1 MPLRSLPRISSCLAF
16 LLVIFLL
23 LPIKDEILAQQ
34 AHNEPL
40 KSQAV
45 VRANTRLVIVDVVAT
60 DAKGQPVK
68 DLEPKDFSV
77 FENGKQQ
84 KISDFAFHH
93 PGELRTAAAQQ
104 LPPHVVTNAPKFRA
118 GSLNVI
124 LFDSVNGD
132 FSEHAYAKD
141 QLLKFLSSSDLAQPM
156 AIFALETQL
165 KLLHD
170 FSTDA
175 PDLKASVVR
184 YKPAG
189 HSTMTES
196 IESRASV
203 FSNAGNFH
211 TSQRDIETTL
221 NQLNA
226 LAKILRGY
234 PGRKNLIWLSES
246 FPLNLFPE
254 SVLQNSMS
262 SSDLGSANGRPVKD
276 PAGASTLENLEAAA
290 PFKSYAALVKK
301 VSDALMDAQ
310 VAVYPVD
317 AGALSRDSHMSAQ
330 HTMNDMAAWT
340 GGEAFINRNDLAL
353 SMRTSID
360 DGSTYYTLE
369 YYPENKKWDGQFRA
383 IHIKTDRPGVKL
395 RYRLGYYAIDPEKI
409 NKDEADKLAETVS
422 RAMEFDTPAY
432 TSVRFEAGVLPPSDK
447 SKKVVVNFAID
458 PHTVSFE
465 HKSDGLEHAK
475 VGCVVWAYGKDREKP
490 IMAKEVTQ
498 DAGLKPEVYA
508 QLMQQYFPCKQ
519 QIELKPGTYTLRL
532 AVIDRT
538 TNLLGTTNA
547 QITLP

>member
-1 MPLRSLPRISSCLAF
+1 MHLPSFVRLTSRLAF
-16 LLVIFLL
+16 LFAIFVLFSL
-23 LPIKDEILAQQ
+23 KPETWAQSQ
-34 AHNEPL
+34 DEPL
-40 KSQAV
+40 KSQEV
-45 VRANTRLVIVDVVAT
+45 VRTNTRLVIVDVVAT

-68 DLEPKDFSV
+68 DLEAKDFSA

-93 PGELRTAAAQQ
+93 PGEARTVAPQQ
-104 LPPHVVTNAPKFRA
+104 LPPHVVSNAPQFRA
-118 GSLNVI
+118 ASLNVV

-141 QLLKFLSSSDLAQPM
+141 QLLKFLSSADLGQPV
-156 AIFALETQL
+156 AIFALESQL

-170 FSTDA
+170 FSTNPA
-175 PDLKASVVR
+175 DLKASVAK
-184 YKPAG
+184 YTPPAQR
-189 HSTMTES
+189 TMTES
-196 IESRASV
+196 VESRASA

-211 TSQRDIETTL
+211 TSDRDIETTL

-226 LAKILRGY
+226 LAKILKGY

-254 SVLQNSMS
+254 TSLRNSISGQDLRSVQTSTNGGPSTFDNLQTS
-262 SSDLGSANGRPVKD
+262 V
-276 PAGASTLENLEAAA
+276 
-290 PFKSYAALVKK
+290 PFKSYADLVKK
-301 VSDALMDAQ
+301 VSDVLMDAQ

-317 AGALSRDSHMSAQ
+317 AGALGRDSHMTAQ

-340 GGEAFINRNDLAL
+340 GGEAFINRNDLAV

-369 YYPENKKWDGQFRA
+369 YYPDNRKWDGQFRA
-383 IHIKTDRPGVKL
+383 IQIKADRPGVKL
-395 RYRLGYYAIDPEKI
+395 RYRLGYYAVDPEKL
-409 NKDEADKLAETVS
+409 NKDESDKLAETVS

-432 TSVRFEAGVLPPSDK
+432 TSVRFEAGVVPPSDK
-447 SKKVVVNFAID
+447 NKKVVVNFAID

-475 VGCVVWAYGKDREKP
+475 VGCVVWAYGKDKDKP

-498 DAGLKPEVYA
+498 SAGLKPEVYQ
-508 QLMQQYFPCKQ
+508 QLMKQYFPCKQ
-519 QIELKPGTYTLRL
+519 EIELKPGTYTLRL

>member
-1 MPLRSLPRISSCLAF
+1 MHLQRFSRITPRRAF
-16 LLVIFLL
+16 LFAIFVLFSL
-23 LPIKDEILAQQ
+23 KPEAWTQSQD
-34 AHNEPL
+34 EPL
-40 KSQAV
+40 KSQGV
-45 VRANTRLVIVDVVAT
+45 VRTNTRLVIVDVVAT

-68 DLEPKDFSV
+68 NLVAKDFSV

-84 KISDFAFHH
+84 KMSDFAFHH
-93 PGELRTAAAQQ
+93 PGEARTVAQQQ
-104 LPPHVVTNAPKFRA
+104 LPSHVVSNAPQFRA
-118 GSLNVI
+118 ASLNVV

-141 QLLKFLSSSDLAQPM
+141 ELVKFLSSSDLNQPL
-156 AIFALETQL
+156 AIFALESQL

-170 FSTDA
+170 FSTN
-175 PDLKASVVR
+175 PLDLKASVAK
-184 YKPAG
+184 YTPPAQR
-189 HSTMTES
+189 TMTES
-196 IESRASV
+196 VESRASA

-211 TSQRDIETTL
+211 TSDRDIETTL

-226 LAKILRGY
+226 LAKILKGY

-254 SVLQNSMS
+254 TSLRNSMS
-262 SSDLGSANGRPVKD
+262 GQDLRSVQTSTNGGP
-276 PAGASTLENLEAAA
+276 STFDNLQTSA
-290 PFKSYAALVKK
+290 PFKSYADLVKK

-317 AGALSRDSHMSAQ
+317 AGALGRDSHMTAQ

-340 GGEAFINRNDLAL
+340 GGEAFINRNDLAV

-369 YYPENKKWDGQFRA
+369 YYPDNRKWDGGFRA
-383 IHIKTDRPGVKL
+383 IQIKADRPGVRL
-395 RYRLGYYAIDPEKI
+395 RYRLGYYAVDPEKL

-432 TSVRFEAGVLPPSDK
+432 TSVRFEAGVVPPADK
-447 SKKVVVNFAID
+447 NKKVVVNFAID

-465 HKSDGLEHAK
+465 YKSDGLEHAK
-475 VGCVVWAYGKDREKP
+475 IGCVVWAYGKDKDKP

-498 DAGLKPEVYA
+498 SAGLKPEVYQ
-508 QLMQQYFPCKQ
+508 QLMKQYFPCKQ
-519 QIELKPGTYTLRL
+519 EIELKPGTYILRL

-538 TNLLGTTNA
+538 TNQLGTTNA

>member
-1 MPLRSLPRISSCLAF
+1 VAVLA
-16 LLVIFLL
+16 VGL
-23 LPIKDEILAQQ
+23 LPSSGRAWQDQSSHTLPVIKT
-34 AHNEPL
+34 
-40 KSQAV
+40 
-45 VRANTRLVIVDVVAT
+45 NTRLVIVDVVAT

-93 PGELRTAAAQQ
+93 PGQMRTVAAQQ
-104 LPPHVVTNAPKFRA
+104 LPPHVVSNAPQFQG
-118 GSLNVI
+118 GSMNVI
-124 LFDSVNGD
+124 LFDTVNGD
-132 FSEHAYAKD
+132 FAEHAYAKD
-141 QLLKFLSSSDLAQPM
+141 QLVKFLSSSELNQPL
-156 AIFALETQL
+156 AIFALESQL
-165 KLLHD
+165 RLLHD
-170 FSTDA
+170 FSTNA
-175 PDLKASVVR
+175 AELKASIASYTPPGQR
-184 YKPAG
+184 
-189 HSTMTES
+189 SLTES

-211 TSQRDIETTL
+211 TTERGIETTL

-226 LAKILRGY
+226 LAKILKGY

-254 SVLQNSMS
+254 TSLKNSWNGQ
-262 SSDLGSANGRPVKD
+262 DLPRVEHAGGTD
-276 PAGASTLENLEAAA
+276 PANQNGPSVFENLQKSR
-290 PFKSYAALVKK
+290 PFSSYSALLKK

-317 AGALSRDSHMSAQ
+317 AGALGRDSHMTAQ

-369 YYPENKKWDGQFRA
+369 YYPDNRKWDGEFRA
-383 IHIKTDRPGVKL
+383 IQIKADRPGVKL
-395 RYRLGYYAIDPEKI
+395 RYRLGYYAVDPEKV
-409 NKDEADKLAETVS
+409 NKDETNKLADTVS

-432 TSVRFEAGVLPPSDK
+432 TSVRFEAGVLPPSGK
-447 SKKVVVNFAID
+447 NKKVVVNFAID
-458 PHTVSFE
+458 PRTVSFE
-465 HKSDGLEHAK
+465 HKSDGLEYAN
-475 VGCVVWAYGKDREKP
+475 VGCVVWAYSKDKQKP

-498 DAGLKPEVYA
+498 SAGLKPEVYQ
-508 QLMQQYFPCKQ
+508 QLMKQYFPCKQ
-519 QIELKPGTYTLRL
+519 EIELKPGTYTLRL

-538 TNLLGTTNA
+538 TSLLGTTNA